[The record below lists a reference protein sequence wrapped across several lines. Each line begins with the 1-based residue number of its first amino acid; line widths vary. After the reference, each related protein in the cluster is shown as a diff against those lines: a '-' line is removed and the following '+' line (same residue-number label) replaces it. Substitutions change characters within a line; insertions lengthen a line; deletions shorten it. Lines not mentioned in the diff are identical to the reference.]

1 MLGFLPSV
9 RFADVLDILVVA
21 FIIYWI
27 LLFVRGTRAVQML
40 YGLLLLMAMFILSKK
55 LGMVTFQWL
64 VGNFLGG
71 LIIILVVIFQSEI
84 RRGLA
89 KMGQAPIFGRTPV
102 VPRADFLDEMTQGAF
117 RLADARVGAILL
129 IEREMGLQEYV
140 EHGKKLD
147 AIYSYELL
155 ASIFS
160 RNSPIHDGA
169 VVLRG
174 DRVAAAG
181 VILPIPAE
189 SSVVKS
195 MGTRHRAAWGVSAET
210 DAVSVVISEETGNVT
225 VFHDRLMESV
235 NGAMELREVLGRLFG
250 GTGGKAESERD
261 GSTGEN
267 GEGGADGSRA

>member
-1 MLGFLPSV
+1 MLGFLPSL

-27 LLFVRGTRAVQML
+27 LLFIRGTRAVQML
-40 YGLLLLMAMFILSKK
+40 YGLLLMLVMFVLSKK

-89 KMGQAPIFGRTPV
+89 KMGQARIFGRAPE
-102 VPRADFLDEMTQGAF
+102 PPPPNFLDELVQCTF
-117 RLADARVGAILL
+117 RLAADRTGAILL

-147 AIYSYELL
+147 AIFSHELL
-155 ASIFS
+155 ASILS
-160 RNSPIHDGA
+160 NRSPVHDGA
-169 VVLRG
+169 VVIRG

-189 SSVVKS
+189 SSVVKT
-195 MGTRHRAAWGVSAET
+195 MGTRHRAGWGVSAET

-225 VFHDRLMESV
+225 VFHDRELESV
-235 NGAMELREVLGRLFG
+235 GSAMELKDILGKLFSG
-250 GTGGKAESERD
+250 GGGKS
-261 GSTGEN
+261 GSGI
-267 GEGGADGSRA
+267 